1 MGKNQGHKQ
10 MQRARH
16 GAGEGPEGQMAPPD
30 VSVYDGADVSFHTPE
45 WHAARIAALQT
56 ERLSWED
63 WKKKQKE
70 VLMWC
75 IS

>member
-1 MGKNQGHKQ
+1 
-10 MQRARH
+10 
-16 GAGEGPEGQMAPPD
+16 MAPPD

-70 VLMWC
+70 VQVAAHVKA
-75 IS
+75 S